1 MYPGC
6 ILIKIVSQMYLKC
19 SVTYHASVCRPYPAP
34 SSQHRWTG
42 MPLSCRSSPMVTQS
56 ACCRPVR
63 VRRTLAP
70 AHLGKEDVLVEGLLE
85 AGGGRRDDQGGC
97 LGDEQIPRTGTGL
110 QRPSRFQIPRLS
122 PRILRVEQ
130 IPTSQFPD
138 IAVQNPDLIAP
149 LPAPWDLGIEREP

>member
-56 ACCRPVR
+56 ACCWPVR

-110 QRPSRFQIPRLS
+110 QRPSRFQIPRLAPDFESRADSNIPVPRYRRPESRFDRAS
-122 PRILRVEQ
+122 PC
-130 IPTSQFPD
+130 S
-138 IAVQNPDLIAP
+138 
-149 LPAPWDLGIEREP
+149 LGFRN